1 MNTETGGKTNMLLS
15 KLLQKTSFDS
25 YADFKKNYE
34 LHVPAQFS
42 FPRDVVDAWA
52 AAEPQKRALVYLNDH
67 GLRREFTF
75 TEMASLS
82 RKAASYLQKQGLK
95 KGDRV
100 LLILKRNWEYWVTA
114 LALHR
119 LGVVLIPAS
128 IQLTA
133 KDIAYRVNAAGIR
146 MVIATNDDWILE
158 QIEQAKGQCP
168 GLEKIALCRGQ
179 REGWLD
185 YSRGI
190 EEADEDFIAP
200 KLKNSDTLLMYFTSG
215 TTGMPKMVVHDQLY
229 PLGHIVTARYW
240 QNVANNGLHLTVSD
254 SGWAKFGWGCI
265 YGQWIAGTAI
275 LGYDMDNKFNARNLI
290 NVIATEHPT
299 TVCVPPTIYRFM
311 MKEGLKWEDFLSVRH
326 CCTAGEPLAPEVN
339 KEFQRITGLMI
350 HEGFGQTEGSV
361 LVANFPWFDPKPG
374 SLGKPSPLYDIAIVD
389 DNGEECGVGE
399 EGEIVIRSLNEQ
411 TPPGLTVGYWEDGK
425 PVRTYG
431 DVYHT
436 RDVAWMDED
445 GFYWYVGRN
454 DDVIKCSGYRIGPFE
469 IESVLLTHPAVHEC
483 AITAAPDP
491 IRGQVVC
498 ASIVLSSGYE
508 GTDALTKE
516 LQQYVKKL
524 TAPYKYPRVVRYVE
538 ALPKTVS
545 GKISR
550 AQIRAGA

>member
-1 MNTETGGKTNMLLS
+1 MLLS
-15 KLLQKTSFDS
+15 KLLTKTSFDS
-25 YADFKKNYE
+25 YQDFKENYE
-34 LHVPAQFS
+34 LHVPSNFS

-52 AAEPQKRALVYLNDH
+52 EAEPNKRALVYLDDH
-67 GLRREFTF
+67 GHRREFSF
-75 TEMASLS
+75 QEMSCLS
-82 RKAASYLQKQGLK
+82 KKAASYLQSLGLQ

-133 KDIAYRVNAAGIR
+133 KDISYRVNAADIR
-146 MVIATNDDWILE
+146 MIIATDETWTLE
-158 QIEQAKGQCP
+158 QIEQAKPQCP
-168 GLEKIALCRGQ
+168 NLRYLALCRGQ

-185 YSRGI
+185 YSKGI
-190 EEADEDFIAP
+190 EEADESFVAP
-200 KLKNSDTLLMYFTSG
+200 QLRNSDILIIYFTSG
-215 TTGMPKMVVHDQLY
+215 TTGMPKMVVHDQTY
-229 PLGHIVTARYW
+229 PLGHIVTARFW
-240 QNVANNGLHLTVSD
+240 QRVENNGLHLTVSD

-265 YGQWIAGTAI
+265 YGQWIAGTAV

-290 NVIATEHPT
+290 NVIATERPT

-311 MKEGLKWEDFLSVRH
+311 MKEGLTWNDFLSVRH

-339 KEFQRITGLMI
+339 KEFQRLTGLMI
-350 HEGFGQTEGSV
+350 HEGFGQSESSV
-361 LVANFPWFDPKPG
+361 LVANFPWFDPRPG

-389 DNGEECGVGE
+389 ENGEECGIGE
-399 EGEIVIRSLNEQ
+399 EGEIVIRGVAEQ
-411 TPPGLTVGYWEDGK
+411 SPPGLTVGYWKDGK
-425 PVRTYG
+425 LERGY
-431 DVYHT
+431 DAVYHT
-436 RDVAWMDED
+436 GDVAWMDEN

-498 ASIVLSSGYE
+498 ASIVLSEGYQ
-508 GTDALTKE
+508 GSDALTKE

-538 ALPKTVS
+538 SLPKTVS

-550 AQIRAGA
+550 AQIRASH